1 MATLT
6 TDALRSET
14 ERLKGV
20 ISDML
25 NPDGTKVE
33 EFLGKLRDTDG
44 NPVRLNNLL
53 GVVGVIDRD
62 YHALPAGS
70 FPGRG
75 AFAADQFFAPI
86 LGNKDAGKELQNHL
100 ADCVGRLKQSRPD
113 LVARYSRLFS

>member
-1 MATLT
+1 MSTLT
-6 TDALRSET
+6 TDALRNET

-20 ISDML
+20 MSGLL

-33 EFLGKLRDTDG
+33 EFLGKLKDTDG

-62 YHALPAGS
+62 YHTLPAGS
-70 FPGRG
+70 FPGHG

-86 LGNKDAGKELQNHL
+86 LGDKEAGKELQNYL
-100 ADCVGRLKQSRPD
+100 ADCVSRLKQSRPD
-113 LVARYSRLFS
+113 LAARYSRLFS